1 MQLNF
6 TCKFTWLQCGC
17 ERERERE
24 WSQWC
29 MQANHQA
36 NGIIAVSSGSCV
48 LHSDHQKCVHRT
60 LFPYILMNSNESQ
73 KCTHPHTECK
83 YNHTYHTPVF
93 HIFLMATGI
102 AACRHTHTADEQW
115 VLAEERWLASHLSSK
130 WDATPARTLVP
141 KEAVDN
147 QSTGQQFTHRFTR
160 RSGLT
165 GLLIKWWTVMCNL
178 HVLAVNQE
186 NSFWL
191 TKTASETICRI
202 SFPTFDQWIEICLII
217 SEKLHY
223 KYLIIF

>member
-1 MQLNF
+1 MQMNY

-48 LHSDHQKCVHRT
+48 LHSDHQKCVSRT
-60 LFPYILMNSNESQ
+60 LFPYIHSWIRMSLKSVH
-73 KCTHPHTECK
+73 THILNANAII
-83 YNHTYHTPVF
+83 YIHTPVF

-102 AACRHTHTADEQW
+102 AARRHAHAHTADEQW

-147 QSTGQQFTHRFTR
+147 QSTGQQFTR

-165 GLLIKWWTVMCNL
+165 GLLIKLWTVMCNL

-217 SEKLHY
+217 SEMLHY